1 MKTKIILLSICFSI
15 PALFSCNGQKGK
27 STASLKS
34 KEDSVAY
41 SIGISIGTNMK
52 KDEIDK
58 LNVDLLVQGM
68 RETLR
73 GDSSAID
80 NSTAINIIQSYLN
93 DKQKMKSE
101 AAKEEGRKFLAE
113 NKNKP
118 GVKTTASGLQ
128 YIVEKEGTGAIPVAT
143 DTVVIHYHGTLL
155 DGTVFDSSVEKGQ
168 PLEYPVNGF
177 IPGWIEALT
186 MMKVGS
192 KWKLFVPS
200 ELAYGERPMGPKIKP
215 NSTLVF
221 ELELLKIKNK

>member
-1 MKTKIILLSICFSI
+1 MKTKIVLLSICFSVS
-15 PALFSCNGQKGK
+15 ALFSCNGQKGK
-27 STASLKS
+27 SSANLKS

-58 LNVDLLVQGM
+58 LNIDLLVQGM
-68 RETLR
+68 RETLK
-73 GDSSAID
+73 GD
-80 NSTAINIIQSYLN
+80 STAISNESAIGIIQSYLT

-101 AAKEEGRKFLAE
+101 AAKEEGRKFLEE
-113 NKNKP
+113 NKKKP

-128 YIVEKEGTGAIPVAT
+128 YLVMKEGTGPMPVPT

-155 DGTVFDSSVEKGQ
+155 DGTVFDSTIERGQ
-168 PLEYPVNGF
+168 PAEYPVNGF
-177 IPGWIEALT
+177 IQGWIEALQ

-200 ELAYGERPMGPKIKP
+200 ELAYGERQMGPKIKP
-215 NSTLVF
+215 NSTLIF
-221 ELELLKIKNK
+221 ELELLKIKGK